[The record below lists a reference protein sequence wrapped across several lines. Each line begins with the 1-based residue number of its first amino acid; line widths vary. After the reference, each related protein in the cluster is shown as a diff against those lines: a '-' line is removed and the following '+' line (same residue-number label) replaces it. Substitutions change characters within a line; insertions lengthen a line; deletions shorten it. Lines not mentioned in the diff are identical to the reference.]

1 MNQVA
6 IISVDGHVK
15 APRAGYRDYID
26 PKWRGAFDEWLESVA
41 GTPDGFVRTDFESG
55 QWDPKRR
62 VADLE
67 GQGVVAEILFA
78 NGAPFAAGRLD
89 YAPDPEQTRQA
100 NMAFNRWVIDFCS
113 EAPGRLHG
121 QALVSFDD
129 VDQAVRDIHWAKEQG
144 LVGILM
150 PPLYPG
156 SKFFF
161 DPALDP
167 IWAACQDV
175 DLPISQH
182 GGTGAPDYQPLGI
195 SAFMVLAAEHSFF
208 SGRSLWQLIL
218 GGVFERFPGLKLAF
232 VETEAWWIGPMIELL
247 DQRARI
253 ADDWTEFVQSLGQS
267 LPFSRLPSEYWQS
280 NCYAGISPFHPSQVS
295 AGALG
300 SSDGAEAGFTIHSE
314 NAMFGVDYPHPESI
328 FPNVIDNARL
338 LAGMPHVTEADTRK
352 VLYENAAEVF
362 HLDLAALQPEFDRV
376 GFELDDLTKTPA

>member
-1 MNQVA
+1 MERVA

-26 PKWRGAFDEWLESVA
+26 PKWRAAFDDWVKRFE
-41 GTPDGFVRTDFESG
+41 GTPDGFVRADFESG

-67 GQGVVAEILFA
+67 TQGVAAEVLFA
-78 NGAPFAAGRLD
+78 NGAPFAAGRVD

-129 VDQAVRDIHWAKEQG
+129 VDQAVKDVHWAKEQG

-167 IWAACQDV
+167 IWAACQEV
-175 DLPISQH
+175 GLPLSQH
-182 GGTGAPDYQPLGI
+182 GGTGAPDYQPQVFA
-195 SAFMVLAAEHSFF
+195 AFMVLAAEHSFF
-208 SGRSLWQLIL
+208 SGPLAVAAHPGWRVRSLPGSEDRLHRDRVVVDRADDGPPRRPRARGRRL
-218 GGVFERFPGLKLAF
+218 DRVRGVDAPGQAVLAAPQR
-232 VETEAWWIGPMIELL
+232 VLADELL
-247 DQRARI
+247 RGHLA
-253 ADDWTEFVQSLGQS
+253 V
-267 LPFSRLPSEYWQS
+267 PSVA
-280 NCYAGISPFHPSQVS
+280 AGV
-295 AGALG
+295 
-300 SSDGAEAGFTIHSE
+300 
-314 NAMFGVDYPHPESI
+314 
-328 FPNVIDNARL
+328 R
-338 LAGMPHVTEADTRK
+338 
-352 VLYENAAEVF
+352 
-362 HLDLAALQPEFDRV
+362 
-376 GFELDDLTKTPA
+376 